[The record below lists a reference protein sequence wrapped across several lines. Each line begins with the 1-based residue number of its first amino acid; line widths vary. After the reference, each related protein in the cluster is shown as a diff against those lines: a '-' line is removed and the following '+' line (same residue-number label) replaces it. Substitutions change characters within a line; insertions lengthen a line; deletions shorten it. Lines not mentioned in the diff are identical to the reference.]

1 MTPYLIGIFV
11 GLIFGVPIG
20 IFLISILQHDRL
32 LSNERDAARFRALQA
47 HAAPVGDGPLLAT
60 LADEIISARRQR
72 GVNVN

>member
-32 LSNERDAARFRALQA
+32 LSTEHDAARFRALQE

-72 GVNVN
+72 GARI